1 MHVFF
6 LFRFTSLFL
15 LFVLFSISSLILFVT
30 SNFSI
35 MMSRSFL
42 YSPLLLLF
50 LYYFLAFYFW
60 INQATR
66 VQRMLETTEK
76 QMFFYEEGA
85 VLLLIN
91 KISVKIYEL
100 FQIFF
105 AINFLLIFRLPSFVF
120 HSVCFASLLI
130 DFISFSVVLFLYC
143 HTNVIVLFVNDPRRL
158 ERYKR
163 QVKAKAR
170 EKKYDEVHFS
180 PGICYCRTVVKFRRN
195 WWYYKQN
202 W

>member
-50 LYYFLAFYFW
+50 LYYFFYFW

-66 VQRMLETTEK
+66 VQRMLETIEK

-100 FQIFF
+100 FQTFF

-120 HSVCFASLLI
+120 HSVCFTSLLI
-130 DFISFSVVLFLYC
+130 DFVLSYKC
-143 HTNVIVLFVNDPRRL
+143 HS
-158 ERYKR
+158 Y
-163 QVKAKAR
+163 
-170 EKKYDEVHFS
+170 
-180 PGICYCRTVVKFRRN
+180 IC
-195 WWYYKQN
+195 
-202 W
+202 

>member
-100 FQIFF
+100 FQTFF
-105 AINFLLIFRLPSFVF
+105 AINFLLIFSLPSFVF
-120 HSVCFASLLI
+120 HSVCFNSLLI
-130 DFISFSVVLFLYC
+130 DFISFYVVLFLYC
-143 HTNVIVLFVNDPRRL
+143 HTNVIVLFVNDARRL

-195 WWYYKQN
+195 
-202 W
+202 